1 MARQL
6 GERGRHRDRHQAA
19 LASIGSGLRL
29 RLPQSA
35 GRGLKPLGRR
45 PNQGVMPEH
54 RDGQAMRRSEGQAQ
68 AGSAVPIEA
77 FFEDAQKLSPEA
89 FEARHGKGFLMV
101 TAAGL
106 DGPKGSSGTELLLH
120 GVDDDPA
127 ALTADLAV
135 VVYPLRQREGPS
147 GHLVTIG
154 RETRHDVVIPGP
166 SVSRFHAFAKLNPD
180 GSFLLQDM
188 GSTNGTTVNAVSV
201 PARGAGS
208 PRTLK
213 PGDTVKFGQV
223 EFTFTDARA
232 LQEYAVQ
239 AAT

>member
-1 MARQL
+1 
-6 GERGRHRDRHQAA
+6 
-19 LASIGSGLRL
+19 
-29 RLPQSA
+29 
-35 GRGLKPLGRR
+35 
-45 PNQGVMPEH
+45 
-54 RDGQAMRRSEGQAQ
+54 MRKSEGQAH

-77 FFEDAQKLSPEA
+77 FYEDAEKLSAEA

-106 DGPKGSSGTELLLH
+106 DGPKSSSGTELLLQA
-120 GVDDDPA
+120 DDDPG

-135 VVYPLRQREGPS
+135 VVYPLRQREGPA

-166 SVSRFHAFAKLNPD
+166 SVSRFHAFAKLGPD
-180 GSFLLQDM
+180 GHFVLQDM
-188 GSTNGTTVNAVSV
+188 GSTNGTSVNAVSV
-201 PARGAGS
+201 PARGAGP

-223 EFTFTDARA
+223 QFTFTDARA
-232 LQEYAVQ
+232 LQEYALQ
-239 AAT
+239 AAS